1 MGKIK
6 ISIIIPV
13 YNTSQY
19 LERCIRSIIT
29 QSLKEIEIICV
40 NDGSTDNSL
49 EILEK
54 LAQEDERIIIINKE
68 NEGVSKARND
78 ALKLATGKY
87 CLGIDS
93 DDWIEQE
100 YLKDIYEIAEE
111 EEADLV
117 ITDYYYD
124 FSDRKVY
131 YHSDIT
137 KEIKISNLD
146 CLKNIFLRNGSPAIW
161 NKLLKREVVVKN
173 NIFFPKGI
181 SIGEDLLFISKY
193 IYFSKK
199 IVKLNKAY
207 LHYILYNY
215 QSAMKSTNLKK
226 LKEMFVVL
234 KEIETFFEK
243 KEEHLPISNLK
254 INHLWE
260 WIFSNKSLLRK
271 VEFEEI
277 VENFLLSFKT
287 AAIKELKGTKIRI
300 CGYLLKNINHK
311 FMLIFLVDI
320 NEILRNIKSY
330 LKK

>member
-1 MGKIK
+1 MSKTK
-6 ISIIIPV
+6 ISIIVPV

-19 LERCIRSIIT
+19 LERCIRSIII

-40 NDGSTDNSL
+40 NDGSTDSSL
-49 EILEK
+49 EILK
-54 LAQEDERIIIINKE
+54 KMAQEDERIVIINKE

-93 DDWIEQE
+93 DDWIEQG
-100 YLKDIYEIAEE
+100 YLKDIYEIAEK

-117 ITDYYYD
+117 IADYYYD
-124 FSDRKVY
+124 LGNRKVY

-137 KEIKISNLD
+137 KGIEISSLD

-173 NIFFPKGI
+173 NISFPKGI
-181 SIGEDLLFISKY
+181 TIGEDLLFISKY

-207 LHYILYNY
+207 LHYILYNC
-215 QSAMKSTNLKK
+215 QSAMKSTDLKK
-226 LKEMFVVL
+226 LEEIFIVL

-243 KEEHLPISNLK
+243 K
-254 INHLWE
+254 
-260 WIFSNKSLLRK
+260 
-271 VEFEEI
+271 
-277 VENFLLSFKT
+277 
-287 AAIKELKGTKIRI
+287 
-300 CGYLLKNINHK
+300 KNICQ
-311 FMLIFLVDI
+311 FLI
-320 NEILRNIKSY
+320 
-330 LKK
+330 